1 MNRRTFLKTN
11 TLALAATG
19 AATLIPEMAGSLTA
33 RRRSSRAIKLAVKF
47 GMVAGPG
54 SVREKF
60 SLLKE
65 LGYDGVEL
73 DAPSN
78 LDKNEVREAIES
90 TGLPVHGV
98 VDSVHWSKPFSH
110 PDPAVRAEGVKAL
123 EIAIQDCRAYGGDTV
138 LVVPAVVNKQ
148 VSYADA
154 YERSQREIRR
164 VLPLAKELGIRIA
177 FENVWNKFLLSP
189 LEAAR
194 YVDEFEHPDVVGWYF
209 DVGVEIHH
217 PSDIIIRNSI
227 DRPRPSAGLGTRAS
241 RRPRAGSKAGV
252 EPVGRA
258 GARHAPGSVPLAD
271 PFHRLLSWQAE
282 IECPLRLLRRSA
294 RLSGARRDVFA
305 ARHGLAGEAPMT
317 VEEVMERFGMSH
329 RRIDRLLREA
339 ASMLRRSDDAVT

>member
-123 EIAIQDCRAYGGDTV
+123 EIALQDCRAYGGDTV

-209 DVGVEIHH
+209 DVGNIVTDGWPEHWVRILGRRIFKLDIKEFSRKKRDEEGLWKGFNVEIGEGDCDW
-217 PSDIIIRNSI
+217 PAVTAALDEIGYSGW
-227 DRPRPSAGLGTRAS
+227 ATA
-241 RRPRAGSKAGV
+241 
-252 EPVGRA
+252 EVGGGGRE
-258 GARHAPGSVPLAD
+258 RLAD
-271 PFHRLLSWQAE
+271 ILS
-282 IECPLRLLRRSA
+282 RMRRV
-294 RLSGARRDVFA
+294 LHGA
-305 ARHGLAGEAPMT
+305 
-317 VEEVMERFGMSH
+317 
-329 RRIDRLLREA
+329 
-339 ASMLRRSDDAVT
+339 